1 MKHFTSLTSDFCW
14 NDFIAGWVGGVAGLL
29 VGHPAD
35 TIKVRQQ
42 TYGTTLWPSVSRTY
56 KHEGVRGFFKG
67 MLFPLLTTGPI
78 NSIFFGFYGNTLHI
92 LEEGRYAKS
101 PSDDPRYLQNV
112 FVAGCTGGF
121 ATVFF
126 TCPIELVKVV
136 LQAHTEGKA
145 TWGADKKGVVI
156 RKGMINCIRQIYK
169 EGGFS
174 GFYRGFVPML
184 WRDVPSYGVYTWV
197 YEVCLHYV
205 FSPGIMSDVSRQ
217 IFAGGLAGTVAW
229 GMCMPFDV
237 VKSRLQADFNNST
250 YKGTIDCAYKSYK
263 SEGCSIFCKGMIVT
277 CLRAFPVNAATFAL
291 YERTIVFCNHLSSSS
306 NPAVCS

>member
-145 TWGADKKGVVI
+145 TWGADKKEDSFRCCG
-156 RKGMINCIRQIYK
+156 
-169 EGGFS
+169 
-174 GFYRGFVPML
+174 
-184 WRDVPSYGVYTWV
+184 DVPSYGVYTWV

-229 GMCMPFDV
+229 GMCMPFDM